1 MQVVQ
6 CFGRRMVRDIYGARH
21 RVGRQPSEIAS
32 AEQLGT
38 SVLAGRQRR
47 AVGEMNEREV
57 VGAAFECAARGTV
70 SPPACRSS
78 CNGNA
83 CMHAL
88 GAGEAGQ
95 EAWLAARLPA
105 PSWMDG

>member
-57 VGAAFECAARGTV
+57 VGAAFEQGRSQEFQMRGAKQ
-70 SPPACRSS
+70 SF
-78 CNGNA
+78 G
-83 CMHAL
+83 
-88 GAGEAGQ
+88 GGQ
-95 EAWLAARLPA
+95 KLIR
-105 PSWMDG
+105 GII